1 MNTIKILK
9 LCTSRNCYPITKYKT
24 LAKTSVYGVCSGV
37 GSTGAPGAGA
47 PMNRSYNQLVPF
59 YSGVG
64 TTGAPGAGAPLQL
77 SLSSG
82 TDTTTRTDS

>member
-1 MNTIKILK
+1 MKHIHSIL
-9 LCTSRNCYPITKYKT
+9 YKAY
-24 LAKTSVYGVCSGV
+24 LANLEALAIQISGI

-64 TTGAPGAGAPLQL
+64 TTGTPGAGAPYNYP
-77 SLSSG
+77 
-82 TDTTTRTDS
+82 